1 MSETEELKR
10 IGAVPQPNSG
20 RGKHK
25 KGDGVLDEKYL
36 VDVKESAKSFTL
48 NTTVWGKICT
58 DASKSNYE
66 PVLLVVLGDEGQPR
80 KRLVV
85 MSEDEFA
92 ELREKAAAFE
102 DSLLNDK
109 DWRFDG

>member
-1 MSETEELKR
+1 MMSELEELKR

-25 KGDGVLDEKYL
+25 KGDGVVDGRYL

-48 NTTVWGKICT
+48 NTTVWGKVCT

-66 PVLLVVLGDEGQPR
+66 PVLMVVLGEEGKPR
-80 KRLVV
+80 KRLMVI
-85 MSEDEFA
+85 SEDEWLELT
-92 ELREKAAAFE
+92 ELRKNGTEE
-102 DSLLNDK
+102 V
-109 DWRFDG
+109 